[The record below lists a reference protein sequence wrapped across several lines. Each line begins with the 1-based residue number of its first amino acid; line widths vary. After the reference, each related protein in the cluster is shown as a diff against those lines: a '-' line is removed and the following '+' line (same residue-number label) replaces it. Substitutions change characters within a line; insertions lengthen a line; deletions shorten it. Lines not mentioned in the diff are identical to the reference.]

1 MQKDGIKLN
10 VFILILLFIP
20 LVSQDTSL
28 IVKLKV
34 NKIGSVQLLNS
45 SYVPNPDQ
53 ILIGDEVKGTSTNTI
68 TVGNTEDEIQL
79 IWTNKLTDCNSMFR
93 GMKDITEIDFSLFD
107 SSDVTDM
114 QLMFANCISL
124 RSINLSNLNT
134 INVVNMNQLFFNC
147 RSLISL
153 DVSNFQTSKV
163 KSMVQMFAYCN
174 SLESL
179 DLSKFN
185 TQSNENFLSMFSNC
199 FNLKFLNLT
208 GMTTKASANFG
219 YMFCNCSSLTSLDI
233 SHFESGSAF
242 LVSTGYMFYN
252 CSSLTYLDLSNFL
265 KTDTTVNQYIMF
277 SMFRECKNLRYLNFN
292 GKSNSL
298 TNNILDNTPENMVGC
313 FPDDSDNRDFR
324 TLFLSKSCTV
334 LDCSENWEANQKKIN
349 GETGACMDSCSGD
362 FLYEYNTK
370 CLRECPQGT
379 KDIET
384 QYLCEEITI
393 DDEIINTTNEVLE
406 TIELSFENEEEE
418 EEINESENDKE
429 EIYEKEKLK
438 KSDIVTDNKEYE
450 NEIGINTIENTEE
463 KVNKDSNT
471 SDEKDDKNDLKAVI
485 ISIGVSL
492 IVVFIVCT
500 ILIIFYVKKFLN
512 QRNNPVAVSSVNPQV
527 NSNMD
532 NPNHIL
538 EGPQVNKIG
547 ENPINIYNVRF
558 DAASLDPEYSK
569 DISKNQ
575 IINNLKK

>member
-1 MQKDGIKLN
+1 M
-10 VFILILLFIP
+10 
-20 LVSQDTSL
+20 
-28 IVKLKV
+28 
-34 NKIGSVQLLNS
+34 
-45 SYVPNPDQ
+45 
-53 ILIGDEVKGTSTNTI
+53 
-68 TVGNTEDEIQL
+68 
-79 IWTNKLTDCNSMFR
+79 R
-93 GMKDITEIDFSLFD
+93 
-107 SSDVTDM
+107 
-114 QLMFANCISL
+114 
-124 RSINLSNLNT
+124 
-134 INVVNMNQLFFNC
+134 
-147 RSLISL
+147 
-153 DVSNFQTSKV
+153 
-163 KSMVQMFAYCN
+163 
-174 SLESL
+174 
-179 DLSKFN
+179 
-185 TQSNENFLSMFSNC
+185 
-199 FNLKFLNLT
+199 
-208 GMTTKASANFG
+208 
-219 YMFCNCSSLTSLDI
+219 
-233 SHFESGSAF
+233 
-242 LVSTGYMFYN
+242 
-252 CSSLTYLDLSNFL
+252 
-265 KTDTTVNQYIMF
+265 
-277 SMFRECKNLRYLNFN
+277 
-292 GKSNSL
+292 
-298 TNNILDNTPENMVGC
+298 
-313 FPDDSDNRDFR
+313 
-324 TLFLSKSCTV
+324 SKS
-334 LDCSENWEANQKKIN
+334 KKIN

-384 QYLCEEITI
+384 QYLCEEIAI
-393 DDEIINTTNEVLE
+393 DDEIINTTNEVSE
-406 TIELSFENEEEE
+406 TIELSFENEEEEEE

-512 QRNNPVAVSSVNPQV
+512 QRNNASAVSSVNPQV
-527 NSNMD
+527 NSNLD
-532 NPNHIL
+532 NPNHTL